1 MQLVAPSAVRM
12 ADAIEAISWIMNF
25 VVSFFVI
32 TVNVYW
38 LLVTGYC
45 LLVTGYW
52 LRVHRCI
59 ASIIAAAAA
68 LILSSLG
75 GVWGGLITL
84 HKAVH
89 VDELGLLQEL
99 TAGDVVL
106 LLLLGEE
113 SDVQTLDVRVH
124 VELVLAHCTALVAL
138 QRGVERAES
147 LDLHLLRVEQHL
159 DQTAT
164 ELLQYAVN
172 DVGGVNRS
180 VLADVGCQ
188 LTGVQTLKVLYSAV
202 PLTESLRVRVL
213 ILVHFIDNLCHR

>member
-68 LILSSLG
+68 LILPSL
-75 GVWGGLITL
+75 
-84 HKAVH
+84 
-89 VDELGLLQEL
+89 
-99 TAGDVVL
+99 
-106 LLLLGEE
+106 
-113 SDVQTLDVRVH
+113 
-124 VELVLAHCTALVAL
+124 
-138 QRGVERAES
+138 
-147 LDLHLLRVEQHL
+147 
-159 DQTAT
+159 
-164 ELLQYAVN
+164 
-172 DVGGVNRS
+172 
-180 VLADVGCQ
+180 
-188 LTGVQTLKVLYSAV
+188 
-202 PLTESLRVRVL
+202 
-213 ILVHFIDNLCHR
+213 